1 MKQMGCY
8 EGRSRFTADEA
19 FRICERKLKPNHHT
33 IGKYDCYYNEMGR
46 CELDGE
52 DCDGRTVCI
61 VYRNDIS
68 FTNKV
73 RENIVT
79 DPEWCKDNW
88 IKLCRTDKELFIAIY
103 GDLNE

>member
-1 MKQMGCY
+1 M
-8 EGRSRFTADEA
+8 SRFTPEEA
-19 FRICERKLKPNHHT
+19 FRICERKLKHDYRLF
-33 IGKYDCYYNEMGR
+33 KEYDCYYNEIGR

-61 VYRNDIS
+61 AYRNDVS

-79 DPEWCKDNW
+79 NPKWCRDNW
-88 IKLCRTDKELFIAIY
+88 DKLCVVDKDLFLAIY
-103 GDLNE
+103 DGDD